1 MENGTGAGGG
11 AACCG
16 WRFSSVSGVLLLPPA
31 ATPGVFCFFS
41 ETFFSESGLFRAPL
55 TAHSAHA

>member
-16 WRFSSVSGVLLLPPA
+16 CRFSSVSGVLLLPPA
-31 ATPGVFCFFS
+31 ATPGVLSFFS
-41 ETFFSESGLFRAPL
+41 ETFFSESGLFRAP
-55 TAHSAHA
+55 